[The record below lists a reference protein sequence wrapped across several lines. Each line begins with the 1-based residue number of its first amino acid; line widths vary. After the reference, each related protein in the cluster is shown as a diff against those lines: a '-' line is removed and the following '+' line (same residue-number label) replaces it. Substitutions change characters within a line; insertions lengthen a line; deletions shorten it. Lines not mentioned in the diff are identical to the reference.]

1 MVEEFNSNIQLEE
14 PSANE
19 TFLHAELNEAKEHV
33 VVIKSKAARKYEL

>member
-33 VVIKSKAARKYEL
+33 VVCSKIKSSKKI